1 MITERFAHCK
11 VFVQGKHCMQLLP

>member
-11 VFVQGKHCMQLLP
+11 VFVQGKH